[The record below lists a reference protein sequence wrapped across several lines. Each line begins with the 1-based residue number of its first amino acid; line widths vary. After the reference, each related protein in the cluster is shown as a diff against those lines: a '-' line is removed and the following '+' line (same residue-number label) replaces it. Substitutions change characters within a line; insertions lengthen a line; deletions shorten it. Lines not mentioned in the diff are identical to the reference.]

1 MLVKFNKYQGTGND
15 FVIIDLTKDD
25 FKFSKNQIKKIC
37 DRKHGIGA
45 DGLILISNHNS
56 LSFEMKFF
64 NPDGSTSFCG
74 NGSRCAVLFCFHQG
88 IVQSN
93 CSFMTNDGI
102 HQGQVLEDEKIKIS
116 IKSPVL
122 VDKLSNGDFEVNTGS
137 PHYVQVSESLDN
149 IDFNNYCKSIRNND
163 KYFQDGININL
174 VKIEDDF
181 LDMRTYERGVE
192 DETLSCGSGVTATAL
207 AIAYENK
214 IENSLLV
221 KTRGGKLKV
230 DFERSEN
237 KFGKIFLIG
246 SAKFVFSGDYNL

>member
-25 FKFSKNQIKKIC
+25 FKFSQNQIKKIC
-37 DRKHGIGA
+37 NRNHGIGA

-116 IKSPVL
+116 IKSPVI

-237 KFGKIFLIG
+237 KFEKIFLIG

>member
-25 FKFSKNQIKKIC
+25 FKFSQNQIKKIC

-116 IKSPVL
+116 IKSPVI

-237 KFGKIFLIG
+237 KFEKIFLSG
-246 SAKFVFSGDYNL
+246 SAKFVFSGDYDL

>member
-25 FKFSKNQIKKIC
+25 FKFSQNQIKKIC

-93 CSFMTNDGI
+93 CSFITNDGI